1 MSQDT
6 FSWSWYL
13 FSFKGRINRK
23 PFWLFQLIGL
33 LASVAIWGIVSVLGG
48 SESSATTII
57 IILFVIAL
65 IWSSLA
71 VQVKRW
77 HDLDRSGLWVLIM
90 GIPIIQAIAFFVLG
104 FSSGTDGDNSFGKN
118 PLA

>member
-6 FSWSWYL
+6 FSWSSFL
-13 FSFKGRINRK
+13 FSFNGRINRK
-23 PFWLFQLIGL
+23 PFWLFQLGWILAFGAIG
-33 LASVAIWGIVSVLGG
+33 GIANVLGG
-48 SESSATTII
+48 ESGASMIFLI
-57 IILFVIAL
+57 PILVL

-90 GIPIIQAIAFFVLG
+90 GIPIIGFLAFLYQG
-104 FSSGTDGDNSFGKN
+104 FSSGTDGENRFGKN

>member
-6 FSWSWYL
+6 FSWSSFL
-13 FSFKGRINRK
+13 FSFNGRINRK
-23 PFWLFQLIGL
+23 PFWLFQLGWILAFGAIG
-33 LASVAIWGIVSVLGG
+33 GIVSILGG

-57 IILFVIAL
+57 IIPFVLAM

-90 GIPIIQAIAFFVLG
+90 GIPIIGFLAFLYQG
-104 FSSGTDGDNSFGKN
+104 FSSGTDGENRFGKN